1 MGQANRSLAE
11 RNAVQSQESF
21 GRANPR
27 REKEDQ
33 TPDSEEPE
41 YMHKLSDTE
50 LSSDRLKFQLNELF
64 HYPVNKVI
72 AGGMPRVALLP
83 DDLQVLV
90 AASEVAPMDAHALN
104 LEKSVPAQGEL
115 EVKSARLGLLR
126 ELTNNLASSR
136 ALNDVLREA
145 TDRTRRLMRSD
156 FPR

>member
-1 MGQANRSLAE
+1 
-11 RNAVQSQESF
+11 
-21 GRANPR
+21 
-27 REKEDQ
+27 
-33 TPDSEEPE
+33 
-41 YMHKLSDTE
+41 MHKLSDTE